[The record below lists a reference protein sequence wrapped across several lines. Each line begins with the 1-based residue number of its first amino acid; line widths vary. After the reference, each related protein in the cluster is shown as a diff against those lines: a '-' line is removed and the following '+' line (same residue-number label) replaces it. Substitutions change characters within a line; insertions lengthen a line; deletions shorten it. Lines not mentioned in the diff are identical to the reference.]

1 MASLLGTM
9 VSDLRGDLSY
19 RNSQT
24 TSNLPIVSD
33 PEKTNADLLRKDYD
47 RYVQNF
53 RPFEEK
59 ILASVNDTSLIDAV
73 PEDVKKQQDIAA
85 GVQQRNLSRY
95 GGAGLS
101 VAQRAAQNVANQRQG
116 MVSLAGGLNTARIN
130 QDAINKKSIAEL
142 INIGQG
148 VNRNAMQG
156 MGNAAGLAGQREAQF
171 KGAKAQHHNSMVS
184 LGTMATLAMF
194 GV

>member
-1 MASLLGTM
+1 MAGLGTM
-9 VSDLRGDLSY
+9 VGDLRGDLQY

-24 TSNLPIVSD
+24 TSNLPMVSD

-47 RYVQNF
+47 TYIQNF

-59 ILASVNDTSLIDAV
+59 LLASVNDTSLIDAV

-101 VAQRAAQNVANQRQG
+101 VAQ
-116 MVSLAGGLNTARIN
+116 TARIN

>member
-1 MASLLGTM
+1 MAGLGTM
-9 VSDLRGDLSY
+9 VSDLRGELSY

-47 RYVQNF
+47 TYIQNF

-59 ILASVNDTSLIDAV
+59 LLASVNDTSLIDAV
-73 PEDVKKQQDIAA
+73 PEDVEKQQAIAA

>member
-1 MASLLGTM
+1 MAGLGTM
-9 VSDLRGDLSY
+9 VSDLRGELSY

-47 RYVQNF
+47 TYIQNF

-59 ILASVNDTSLIDAV
+59 LLASVNDTSLIDAV

-116 MVSLAGGLNTARIN
+116 MISLAGGLNTARIN

>member
-1 MASLLGTM
+1 MAGLGAM
-9 VSDLRGDLSY
+9 VKGLSDDLQY

-24 TSNLPIVSD
+24 TSNLPVVSD

-156 MGNAAGLAGQREAQF
+156 MGDAAGLAGQREAAF
-171 KGAKAQHHNSMVS
+171 KGAKAQHHNSMVG
-184 LGTMATLAMF
+184 LGTMATLAIF

>member
-1 MASLLGTM
+1 
-9 VSDLRGDLSY
+9 
-19 RNSQT
+19 
-24 TSNLPIVSD
+24 
-33 PEKTNADLLRKDYD
+33 
-47 RYVQNF
+47 
-53 RPFEEK
+53 
-59 ILASVNDTSLIDAV
+59 
-73 PEDVKKQQDIAA
+73 
-85 GVQQRNLSRY
+85 
-95 GGAGLS
+95 
-101 VAQRAAQNVANQRQG
+101 

>member
-1 MASLLGTM
+1 MIFDLG
-9 VSDLRGDLSY
+9 
-19 RNSQT
+19 
-24 TSNLPIVSD
+24 
-33 PEKTNADLLRKDYD
+33 
-47 RYVQNF
+47 NF
-53 RPFEEK
+53 VTE
-59 ILASVNDTSLIDAV
+59 T
-73 PEDVKKQQDIAA
+73 VKKQQDIAA

-156 MGNAAGLAGQREAQF
+156 MGNAAGLAGQREGAF

>member
-1 MASLLGTM
+1 MAGLGAM
-9 VSDLRGDLSY
+9 VKGLSDDLQY

-24 TSNLPIVSD
+24 TSNLPVVSD

-156 MGNAAGLAGQREAQF
+156 MGNAAGLAGQREAAF
-171 KGAKAQHHNSMVS
+171 KGAKAQHHNSMVG
-184 LGTMATLAMF
+184 LGTMATLAIF